1 LQNQI
6 NSTGAFVSVALAF
19 VVGTGSVH
27 AQTPARPD
35 AGALM
40 QQIEQGQ
47 QQALP
52 QVRKPLAAP
61 RPEMKPTSG
70 MVITVT
76 RFRFA
81 GNRLIDE
88 SRLQPVVAPWL
99 NRPLDF
105 SELQKAAA
113 AVAAAYR
120 DAGWVVRA
128 YLPKQEIEGGEVTIQ
143 IIEAVLGSVL
153 LNNAEAV
160 RLRPETIQRMV
171 TAAQQPGQPLN
182 AEAIDRALLLVD
194 DLPGVIVQ
202 GNLKEGERD
211 GETDLLLNLEAE
223 PFVSGAVGLD
233 NTGSRS
239 TGSNLLTASV
249 FANSPLRLSDQASI
263 NLIKSEG
270 STYARGGWSLPVG
283 NDGWRAGLSFSHLQY
298 EVVTSEF
305 SSYKLRGNSSNAGI
319 DATYPVIR
327 SRMRNLYLRLAYD
340 HKNYF
345 NESRDVTTS
354 DYAINVGSVGLSG
367 NMFDSLGGGG
377 SSAGSLSLSSGKVDL
392 GGSPNITADANGP
405 HTQGSYQIYRYGLN
419 RLQAITPEFTAF
431 AALSGQFA
439 SRNLDSGEKFYL
451 GGANGVRAYPASEA
465 GGSAGDL
472 INLELRYR
480 LPQNLSLAAFYDWG
494 RVTVN
499 KDNHFNGA
507 AVKNEIELQGAG
519 LSLGWASPFA
529 ANFRL
534 TWAHRIGSNP
544 NPTSTGK
551 DQDGTRDLNRF
562 WFMSSLPF

>member
-1 LQNQI
+1 MQNQI
-6 NSTGAFVSVALAF
+6 NSTGAFVAVALAF
-19 VVGTGSVH
+19 VVGTGTSH

-35 AGALM
+35 AGSLM

-47 QQALP
+47 QPALP
-52 QVRKPLAAP
+52 QVRKPLPAL

-76 RFRFA
+76 RFRFV
-81 GNRLIDE
+81 GNQLMDE
-88 SRLQPVVAPWL
+88 GQLQPVVAPWL

-128 YLPKQEIEGGEVTIQ
+128 YLPKQEIDGGEVTIQ
-143 IIEAVLGSVL
+143 IVEAVLGSVL
-153 LNNAEAV
+153 INSTDDV
-160 RLRPETIQRMV
+160 RLRAGMVQRMV
-171 TAAQQPGQPLN
+171 AAAQQPGQPIN

-202 GNLKEGERD
+202 GNLKEGASD
-211 GETDLLLNLEAE
+211 GETDLVLNLEAE
-223 PFVSGAVGLD
+223 PFFSGVVGFD

-239 TGSNLLTASV
+239 TGGNLLTGSIY
-249 FANSPLRLSDQASI
+249 ANSPLRLGDQASV

-270 STYARGGWSLPVG
+270 STYARGGWSVPVG
-283 NDGWRAGLSFSHLQY
+283 NDGWRAGLSYSRLQY
-298 EVVTSEF
+298 DVVTSEF
-305 SSYKLRGNSSNAGI
+305 SSYKLRGSSSNAGV
-319 DATYPVIR
+319 DASYPVIR

-354 DYAINVGSVGLSG
+354 DYAVNVGSVGLSG

-377 SSAGSLSLSSGKVDL
+377 SSAGSLTLSSGKVDL
-392 GGSPNITADANGP
+392 GGSPNITSDANGP
-405 HTQGSYQIYRYGLN
+405 HTQGSYQIYRYSLN
-419 RLQAITPEFTAF
+419 RLQALTPDFTFF
-431 AALSGQFA
+431 AALSGQAA

-465 GGSAGDL
+465 GGSNGNL

-494 RVTVN
+494 QVTVN
-499 KDNHFNGA
+499 KDNSFTGA
-507 AVKNEIELQGAG
+507 ALKNELELQGAG

-562 WFMSSLPF
+562 WFTSSLPF